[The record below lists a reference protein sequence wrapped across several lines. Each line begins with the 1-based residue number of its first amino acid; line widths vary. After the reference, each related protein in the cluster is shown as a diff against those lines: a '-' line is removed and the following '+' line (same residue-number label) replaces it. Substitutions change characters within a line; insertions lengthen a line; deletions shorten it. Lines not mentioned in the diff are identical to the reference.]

1 MGDDNGLPDEG
12 PAQTI
17 EMKAYYIDKFEVTN
31 AQYKQFCDAT
41 GWPYPTETQ
50 TNRDYFNNYPDSPII
65 GVSWFDASSYA
76 QWAGKRL
83 PTEEEWE
90 KAASWDPKT
99 GSKRQWPW
107 GDEPDPD
114 RANFSGGPYPVG
126 SFPEGA
132 SAYGVYD
139 MVGNAAEW
147 VNAFYQAYPGNT
159 TQNSN
164 FGNKYRVVR
173 GGSYKNT
180 ITDGQTTFRD
190 FQNPNLEEQMKN
202 GDEQLTAYGF
212 RCAISADDP
221 RLLQHLRQRI
231 P

>member
-1 MGDDNGLPDEG
+1 
-12 PAQTI
+12 
-17 EMKAYYIDKFEVTN
+17 
-31 AQYKQFCDAT
+31 
-41 GWPYPTETQ
+41 
-50 TNRDYFNNYPDSPII
+50 
-65 GVSWFDASSYA
+65 
-76 QWAGKRL
+76 
-83 PTEEEWE
+83 
-90 KAASWDPKT
+90 
-99 GSKRQWPW
+99 
-107 GDEPDPD
+107 
-114 RANFSGGPYPVG
+114 
-126 SFPEGA
+126 
-132 SAYGVYD
+132 

-212 RCAISADDP
+212 RFAISADYP